1 MSQELLTRLWALTL
15 IVSASVLLVLLVRP
29 LLRRLG
35 GACLVYASWLLVPLV
50 LLASALPQP
59 AQLTLP
65 LATAPVQ
72 WILTDAST
80 LPALPAERTDLWAML
95 WLAGVLIATLTFTA
109 QQFHFQQRLG
119 QLQRLGD
126 SVRHMASSSFSGPL
140 LVGLMRPRIVLP
152 ADFFTRYNALEQE
165 LILAHEAVHLRR
177 HDGAANLLTTLL
189 QTVFWFNPLL
199 HFAARRVRLDQ
210 ELACDAAVMAQ
221 HPDSR
226 SAYASAILKAALI
239 ESSAPLACHWQSRH
253 PLKERILELTRTP
266 PARAR
271 RLAARA
277 LLSALALGACYTAWA
292 TSDRA
297 PPAIPLPVQ
306 AVAESVA
313 EAVLPVPATANS
325 TASEA
330 RVTPSPASTPKPAK
344 LLPVRSDGAQAPA
357 RPPADQI
364 ADATAAAPPVAAP
377 SATATV
383 NATNVPAQAA
393 GRYKL
398 EFDITTFTQV
408 NEASRPSTGNAALP
422 IRSGERTQIN
432 FKIGE
437 GWGARCALDLMPT
450 TQPGEMVLLELS
462 LDCGGQTSSPRLLTQ
477 IGKKASIRVGDA
489 TKYIQV
495 DMLVTQ

>member
-126 SVRHMASSSFSGPL
+126 GVRHMASGSFSGPL

-165 LILAHEAVHLRR
+165 LILTHEAVHLRR

-292 TSDRA
+292 ASDRA
-297 PPAIPLPVQ
+297 TPAIPLPVQ
-306 AVAESVA
+306 AVAEGVA
-313 EAVLPVPATANS
+313 AAVLPTTTSTDSTTLAAPVAPSLAN
-325 TASEA
+325 
-330 RVTPSPASTPKPAK
+330 TPKLAK
-344 LLPVRSDGAQAPA
+344 PLPVRAAETQAPA
-357 RPPADQI
+357 EPPPIPDVE
-364 ADATAAAPPVAAP
+364 AAPAAPAVAAP
-377 SATATV
+377 STTVSNNGFKQATEGADL
-383 NATNVPAQAA
+383 
-393 GRYKL
+393 YKVQFSML
-398 EFDITTFTQV
+398 MFEQVSEDKTTRRTADFAIAVRPGETGV
-408 NEASRPSTGNAALP
+408 VKFMEASDQCT
-422 IRSGERTQIN
+422 
-432 FKIGE
+432 
-437 GWGARCALDLMPT
+437 
-450 TQPGEMVLLELS
+450 LS
-462 LDCGGQTSSPRLLTQ
+462 LTVTPQPDQMVFVDLPLQCGGEASKPRLLTRL
-477 IGKKASIRVGDA
+477 GAKSSIRIGDA
-489 TKYIQV
+489 AKFTQLAV
-495 DMLVTQ
+495 VVTH